1 MDLNYIR
8 TQVKMAKYGFHYVR
22 SWTPQRTKYIFIM
35 SGHKSKSQKMDL
47 IYVRTQVKIAKDG
60 FDLYPDTSQ
69 NRKIWQ
75 LNLMEKCVLYDR
87 GSIQIKKN

>member
-1 MDLNYIR
+1 
-8 TQVKMAKYGFHYVR
+8 VKKAKYGFELYPDTSQNGKIWISLCPFVD
-22 SWTPQRTKYIFIM
+22 PAKNKIYIY
-35 SGHKSKSQKMDL
+35 
-47 IYVRTQVKIAKDG
+47 YVRTQVKIAKDG